1 MVSQKSHQDL
11 LDVSAIQL
19 DSSLSQLGTLQK
31 AKKDNF
37 NQEAKLSQLLAVSQ
51 NISGLMTVS
60 QKELIQLVEQGW
72 EQHQQAKIEKRK
84 VLEWSGNGLPES
96 LQSLSDAKSIL
107 EPNQISESFVNESS
121 QFYDDIESLTPS
133 QIQAQQME

>member
-1 MVSQKSHQDL
+1 MKDIVSQKSHREI

-31 AKKDNF
+31 ARKDNF

-60 QKELIQLVEQGW
+60 QKELI
-72 EQHQQAKIEKRK
+72 
-84 VLEWSGNGLPES
+84 
-96 LQSLSDAKSIL
+96 
-107 EPNQISESFVNESS
+107 
-121 QFYDDIESLTPS
+121 
-133 QIQAQQME
+133 